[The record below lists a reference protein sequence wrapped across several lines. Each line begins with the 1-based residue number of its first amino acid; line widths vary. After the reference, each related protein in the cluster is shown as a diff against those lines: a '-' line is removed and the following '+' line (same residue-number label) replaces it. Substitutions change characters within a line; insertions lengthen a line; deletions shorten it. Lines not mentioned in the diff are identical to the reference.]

1 LKKKKI
7 IMQIIKLL
15 LISIFFLLFSLNAN
29 GKLIEIKVKVQGE
42 IITNLDIEDEI
53 NYLTFLNPKLRNLE
67 NKKALNIAKN
77 SLITEIVKK
86 KELEKFTDLEKKN
99 NLVDLIENNLITK
112 KNIKSKSEFKK
123 ILSTQGLD
131 YEKIKRKLLIEA
143 LWNQLIYT
151 KYSKNLVINKSE
163 LRNRIQNQID
173 TTQKKYEY
181 NLSEIVFEE
190 EIDLN
195 LENKIKD
202 IEKSI
207 NNIGFENTAN
217 IFSISNTAKNGGLIG
232 WINELQISKKI
243 VENIEKIKE
252 QEISKPI
259 KIGNSYIII
268 KINKKK
274 ELKNKIDLEKELEK
288 LINFETN
295 RQLNNYSI
303 IFYKRLKKNLDIDEY

>member
-1 LKKKKI
+1 
-7 IMQIIKLL
+7 MQKIKLL
-15 LISIFFLLFSLNAN
+15 VVFIISLLFSLSAN
-29 GKLIEIKVKVQGE
+29 GTLIEIKVKVQGE
-42 IITNLDIEDEI
+42 VITNLDIENEI

-67 NKKALNIAKN
+67 KKNVLNIAKN

-86 KELEKFTDLEKKN
+86 RELEKFTNLEKEN
-99 NLVDLIENNLITK
+99 DLVNLIENNLIAK
-112 KNIKSKSEFKK
+112 KNIKSKTEFKK
-123 ILSTQGLD
+123 ILSKRSLD
-131 YEKIKRKLLIEA
+131 YEQIKRKLLIEA

-163 LRNRIQNQID
+163 LRNRIKNQID

-195 LENKIKD
+195 LENKIKE
-202 IEKSI
+202 IKKSI
-207 NNIGFENTAN
+207 KNIGFENTAN

-232 WINELQISKKI
+232 WINELQISKNI